1 MNDYGFSNNGMNMG
15 MNEYEWLLPLLIQ
28 RQQGMGMP
36 QGMPSSQGMPSPQAP
51 PSQMPSLTPNSLY
64 NMGSPSPTMPSPT
77 ATSGTT
83 PKKGWGPT
91 ADAAMI
97 GASMAMPSML
107 GMLQKDPYRVPPPD
121 VDMPNAGSVG
131 MKTPFQ
137 MPQIFRPQPSF
148 KSMLASY
155 LRR

>member
-1 MNDYGFSNNGMNMG
+1 MNDYGFANNGMNMG
-15 MNEYEWLLPLLIQ
+15 MPEFEWLLPEIMKMQAQ
-28 RQQGMGMP
+28 RRMPMP
-36 QGMPSSQGMPSPQAP
+36 QGMPPSQEFT
-51 PSQMPSLTPNSLY
+51 SQMPQLTPNSLY
-64 NMGSPSPTMPSPT
+64 NMGSPSPTMPSSSV
-77 ATSGTT
+77 TSGAT
-83 PKKGWGPT
+83 PKKSWGPT

-137 MPQIFRPQPSF
+137 MPQIFRPQPNF
-148 KSMLASY
+148 RSMLAQY